1 MISHKLSALVVLDR
15 NNKIVKDKMLLDTFD
30 YSFLVENDYV
40 QAKYFLTASD
50 YLVYLSNKNIP
61 YKELNAVMDD
71 MRLFFEEYDN
81 HIIFGS
87 SQLLEKLSY
96 LVSELLV
103 IRLDVVDEQAVD
115 MPLVL
120 DLNRPY
126 IQEQW
131 IYQELETGEKPSF
144 PYALEKYTCYI
155 SI

>member
-1 MISHKLSALVVLDR
+1 MISHKLSALIVIDK
-15 NNKIVKDKMLLDTFD
+15 NNKIVKDKTLLDSLD
-30 YSFLVENDYV
+30 YDFLVANNYL

-50 YLVYLSNKNIP
+50 YLIYLSNKNIP
-61 YKELNAVMDD
+61 YKELNVAMEN

-81 HIIFGS
+81 HVIFGS
-87 SQLLEKLSY
+87 SELLEKLSH

-103 IRLDVVDEQAVD
+103 IRLDVVDEQAVE
-115 MPLVL
+115 MPIVL

-131 IYQELETGEKPSF
+131 IYQELETGEKQSF
-144 PYALEKYTCYI
+144 PYVLEKYNCYI